1 MFEIH
6 ITVDTDNVEQFVKDC
21 KELGVKSVIVQMPTK
36 DGKLKTDIMTSSVV
50 HSDITTIQK
59 YAFNEA
65 KKLKD
70 KGYNVLRVKAEVN
83 ANSPLVKTPGLNPDA
98 VYYETHFEFETKNP
112 IQEYIVKNFCQYSNT
127 YFSYN
132 VNKCEGD
139 NKVIMLTIRDKKIS
153 QEDYFKKVESI
164 TSDMKKALLPLI
176 KVQSEFAVFDS
187 NPEHDNPW
195 LN

>member
-1 MFEIH
+1 MKEEFGGIGIEVPAGTEKVSKTNPFVIVSVFKGGTGDAAGLKENDR
-6 ITVDTDNVEQFVKDC
+6 IEKVDNVPLNG
-21 KELGVKSVIVQMPTK
+21 LG
-36 DGKLKTDIMTSSVV
+36 
-50 HSDITTIQK
+50 
-59 YAFNEA
+59 
-65 KKLKD
+65 
-70 KGYNVLRVKAEVN
+70 
-83 ANSPLVKTPGLNPDA
+83 
-98 VYYETHFEFETKNP
+98 
-112 IQEYIVKNFCQYSNT
+112 QEYIVKNFCQYSNT

>member
-1 MFEIH
+1 MNTLMSTIKAFRIEH
-6 ITVDTDNVEQFVKDC
+6 KDS
-21 KELGVKSVIVQMPTK
+21 KLGPFHHK
-36 DGKLKTDIMTSSVV
+36 D
-50 HSDITTIQK
+50 
-59 YAFNEA
+59 
-65 KKLKD
+65 
-70 KGYNVLRVKAEVN
+70 
-83 ANSPLVKTPGLNPDA
+83 PDA

-112 IQEYIVKNFCQYSNT
+112 IQEYNVKNFCQYSNT

-195 LN
+195 LS